1 MESSLVQGFIEDI
14 VKGVYPDETLV
25 RERYILAQ
33 ALQLLVFLARRRPG
47 KGQDRSLEMMRAA
60 IKRMMLE
67 QPGAGN

>member
-1 MESSLVQGFIEDI
+1 MESRLVQEFIDDI

-33 ALQLLVFLARRRPG
+33 SLQLLVFLARRRPG
-47 KGQDRSLEMMRAA
+47 KGQDRSAEMMKAA

-67 QPGAGN
+67 QSGG